1 MPIITVK
8 DNEYFDYALRR
19 FKRSCE
25 KAGILNEYEKGNFMK
40 NPYRKEK
47 EKKPLQSKEKK
58 SVSLENVTELADY
71 TDPKSNC
78 L

>member
-1 MPIITVK
+1 MNI
-8 DNEYFDYALRR
+8 
-19 FKRSCE
+19 
-25 KAGILNEYEKGNFMK
+25 EKGNFMK
-40 NPYRKEK
+40 NPHRKEK

-71 TDPKSNC
+71 TDAKSNC

>member
-1 MPIITVK
+1 PH
-8 DNEYFDYALRR
+8 
-19 FKRSCE
+19 
-25 KAGILNEYEKGNFMK
+25 
-40 NPYRKEK
+40 RKEK

-58 SVSLENVTELADY
+58 SVFLENVTELVDY